1 MRRIDAD
8 HLKETLKT
16 LKAEGSNQKYV
27 QGLQDAIDG
36 YFPQIIDDEP
46 TVGQSHEE
54 FAAKLTE
61 KINGEYQK
69 AKFDVKY
76 LYDDQYTAQD
86 ALEDAHNHVL
96 ICINEIL
103 IEFLQEEKRMIEN
116 EKT

>member
-61 KINGEYQK
+61 KINSKYQEVR
-69 AKFDVKY
+69 FDAAY
-76 LYDDQYTAQD
+76 NYYDRDTAED
-86 ALEDAHNHVL
+86 ALEDAYENVL
-96 ICINEIL
+96 SWINEIL
-103 IEFLQEEKRMIEN
+103 IEFLQEDKDE
-116 EKT
+116 TDQ